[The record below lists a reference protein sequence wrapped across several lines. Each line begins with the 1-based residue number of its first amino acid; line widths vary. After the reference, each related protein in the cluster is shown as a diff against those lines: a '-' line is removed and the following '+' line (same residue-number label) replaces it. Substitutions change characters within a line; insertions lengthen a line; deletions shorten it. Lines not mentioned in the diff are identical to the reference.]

1 MPKKEQTLKEKITN
15 NALFYTLLSILFG
28 FIVGAIALA
37 VAGYNPLTSYKEMFY
52 RIFGRPNWRSYSF
65 IEYSTPYIL
74 TGLSVAF
81 SFKTGVFN
89 IGAEGQFVIGAVAAV
104 LVGIFVPAPAVI
116 LIPLCIIA
124 ALLAGMAWGAIV
136 GFLKVRFGVNEV
148 LSMIMF
154 NWIAYYFSNFVV
166 NLKAVEVGGGKTWTK
181 LIQDNAKITFSKDFI
196 AKFGLSPKA
205 HAGILIAIVA
215 VIIIWYIIDKTTL
228 GFRLKAVGYNRNAA
242 EFAGINANRN
252 IMIALAISGA
262 LAALAGAIQVM
273 GVNYKVSQFAGQE
286 GYGFNGIT
294 VALIG
299 NTNPFGVLLAGFF
312 FGSLKFA
319 GTRFGPPSEVVDIM
333 MGCITFF
340 IAVSSLLKEIFTSKP
355 KRG

>member
-1 MPKKEQTLKEKITN
+1 MPKKELTLREKITN

-28 FIVGAIALA
+28 FLVGAIALA

-154 NWIAYYFSNFVV
+154 NWIAYYFSNFIV
-166 NLKAVEVGGGKTWTK
+166 NLKAVEVGGGKTWT
-181 LIQDNAKITFSKDFI
+181 
-196 AKFGLSPKA
+196 
-205 HAGILIAIVA
+205 
-215 VIIIWYIIDKTTL
+215 
-228 GFRLKAVGYNRNAA
+228 
-242 EFAGINANRN
+242 
-252 IMIALAISGA
+252 
-262 LAALAGAIQVM
+262 
-273 GVNYKVSQFAGQE
+273 
-286 GYGFNGIT
+286 
-294 VALIG
+294 
-299 NTNPFGVLLAGFF
+299 
-312 FGSLKFA
+312 
-319 GTRFGPPSEVVDIM
+319 
-333 MGCITFF
+333 
-340 IAVSSLLKEIFTSKP
+340 
-355 KRG
+355 